1 MFGLFKSSKVN
12 PDLSFLGV
20 DMHSHLLPALD
31 DGLQTMEETIF
42 FIDELNKMG
51 YEKLICTPHILSDVH
66 PNSPQTIL
74 PRLAEVQQALK
85 EKKIKVKVEAAAEY
99 MVDHEFE
106 QLIKRGE
113 QLLTFGK
120 NFILIEMSYLAPSPN
135 LDQVIFDLRLAG
147 LQPIIAHPERY
158 NYYHHNFEAYKKM
171 KDSGCWFQVNL
182 LSLSGYYGKH
192 IKKAGEKL
200 ISEGMIDLVGT
211 DMHHM
216 NHMNATKMFASHKD
230 LYKILKDV
238 PLKNRMFLD

>member
-1 MFGLFKSSKVN
+1 MMVCKLWKKPF
-12 PDLSFLGV
+12 
-20 DMHSHLLPALD
+20 
-31 DGLQTMEETIF
+31 F

-85 EKKIKVKVEAAAEY
+85 EKNIKVKVEAAAEY

-106 QLIKRGE
+106 KLIKRGE

-182 LSLSGYYGKH
+182 LSLAGYYGKH

-200 ISEGMIDLVGT
+200 IAEGMIDLVGT

-216 NHMNATKMFASHKD
+216 NHMNATKAFASHKD

-238 PLKNRMFLD
+238 PLKNRIFLD